1 MWKALQNREVLTRI
15 LLGIVVVML
24 AAGMLIY
31 LVPGQGGSS
40 GGTGGADVVAEVGGQ
55 PITALEVETQ
65 LQRLTRNG
73 NVPPALQPLYVQQ
86 IVNQL
91 LFQRMIELE
100 AKRLGIRVTDQ
111 ERAERIRLLMPT
123 AFVGDSFVG
132 IERYTA
138 EVQQRTGLSVP
149 EFEEVVRQSLL
160 QEKFQHLV
168 TDGISVTPEEVQEE
182 FRRRNEKIKIEY
194 VLIKPDA
201 LEAKISPSDAELSAY
216 FEQNKG
222 RYTVPERRV
231 VRYALLDL
239 DQLRRRAT
247 VSDQELRAYYN
258 DHIDLYRV
266 QNRARVSHI
275 LFKTIGKTDA
285 EVEEIRKKAEEVLK
299 KVKHGAKFEDL
310 AKQYSEDTTKD
321 KGGDLG
327 WIVQG
332 QTVPEFEQVAFN
344 LPKGTISDLVKTP
357 YGFHIIKV
365 VDREAART
373 KSFEEVRGA
382 ILPLLTG
389 EKADRLANEAADQIT
404 AEIRKATRGSLDDL
418 AKKFNLT
425 VGETRPLSLTDPV
438 PEVGN
443 APELRDTISRLRV
456 GDLSYPVR
464 TERGYVALTVKEVL
478 PTHPA
483 TLAEVR
489 DKLLADYRHEKAVE
503 LAKARANELAKRA
516 QSGEALTTAAMALGL
531 EVKTSEPLAR
541 SGPVPDA
548 GSARQLPQAFSLA
561 VGQTGPPTLLRAN
574 WMVYRVVA
582 HDAAKPEEFEKQR
595 AEIERQVLESKRRL
609 AFDSFR
615 LALEERMKREGKLKI
630 MPENLRRLTRAT

>member
-1 MWKALQNREVLTRI
+1 MWKALQQREVLTRI

-65 LQRLTRNG
+65 LRRLTRNG
-73 NVPPALQPLYVQQ
+73 NVPPGLQPLYVQQ

-91 LFQRMIELE
+91 LFLRMIELE

-111 ERAERIRLLMPT
+111 ERAERIRLLIPT

-132 IERYTA
+132 IERYAA

-168 TDGISVTPEEVQEE
+168 TDGISVTPEEMQEE

-239 DQLRRRAT
+239 DQLRQRAA
-247 VSDQELRAYYN
+247 VSEPELRAYYN

-275 LFKTIGKTDA
+275 LFKTVGKTDA

-344 LPKGTISDLVKTP
+344 LPKGTVSDLVKTP

-389 EKADRLANEAADQIT
+389 EKADRLANETADQIT
-404 AEIRKATRGSLDDL
+404 AEVRKTTRGSLDEL

-425 VGETRPLSLTDPV
+425 VGETRPLSPTDPV

-456 GDLSYPVR
+456 GDLSYAVR
-464 TERGYVALTVKEVL
+464 TERGYVVLAVKEVL

-483 TLAEVR
+483 ALAEVR
-489 DKLLADYRHEKAVE
+489 DKLLADYRHEQAVE

-541 SGPVPDA
+541 SGSVPDA
-548 GSARQLPQAFSLA
+548 GSARQLPRAFSLA

-574 WMVYRVVA
+574 WIVYRVVA
-582 HDAAKPEEFEKQR
+582 HDPAKPEEFEKQR
-595 AEIERQVLESKRRL
+595 AEVERQVLESKRQL